1 MKPIR
6 IVGVLV
12 GAFIAFLGLLWF
24 LQGAA
29 LIQMRP
35 ILCVANCEPIV
46 GRSPFWAATGV
57 IAFII
62 GIGIACLSAR
72 RGGT

>member
-1 MKPIR
+1 MKPIQV
-6 IVGVLV
+6 VGVLV
-12 GAFIAFLGLLWF
+12 GAFIALLGLLWL

-46 GRSPFWAATGV
+46 GRSPLWASAGV
-57 IAFII
+57 VAFII